1 MARAWIGLIL
11 LSLLA
16 SQVDGYAIY
25 GKKPLPYP
33 WNIYFWLIFWG
44 GFLFLCCC
52 VGCCVGAFKECF
64 GIEEN
69 RGTREENRATLT
81 RNPSW
86 ERHQWNVQLSKVNE
100 SKPSTSVKSH
110 QAKPPSSEK
119 RVCGVEE
126 EHLLPGKRVTVQ
138 LVDEQL
144 VDLEVP
150 PGELTLTTFT
160 KLLSDL
166 TYYAGV
172 PELQGLLV
180 KSESGGFVQVF
191 DMNRI
196 PQGNLKV
203 RAVISGEKHF
213 LRIYPN
219 PQLEE

>member
-52 VGCCVGAFKECF
+52 VGCCVSACKEFF

-86 ERHQWNVQLSKVNE
+86 ERHQWNAQLSRISE
-100 SKPSTSVKSH
+100 TKPSTSEKS
-110 QAKPPSSEK
+110 
-119 RVCGVEE
+119 GVLEE

-144 VDLEVP
+144 VDSEVP

-203 RAVISGEKHF
+203 RAVMSGDKHF
-213 LRIYPN
+213 LRLYPN